1 MEHAYIIDGRRSYIG
16 VENGMYKH
24 LPAEALAAEV
34 LVALVPEDMR
44 QNIDEVI
51 VGNGVGASGNIGR
64 LTTLTAKFPQ
74 EVPAYTVDMQCGS
87 GLEALTIATAK
98 IQSEQADLIVAG
110 GVDSSSTAPRR
121 AYNQNH
127 PDYERYGGANSFYS
141 VAKFAPGEHDPYAM
155 IRGAERVAVDAHMT
169 RQELNKWVL
178 RSHMLASK
186 ARDKNVLAPY
196 LVGVQG
202 TVKDAGIRD
211 RMNERFLDK
220 LPPLLMDG
228 EILTAGNTCL
238 MHDGA
243 AFLLIA
249 SGRYVKKHNLTP
261 LAEIVDSV
269 TVGGNPKKSPETA
282 ILAITKLLEK
292 SGHTWEDIAVFEC
305 NEAFAVIDELFA
317 RAYPKAVSRYNP
329 YGGALAYGH
338 PFGAS
343 GGIITIHA
351 CRALSE
357 TPGYAVCSIAAAG
370 GIGHAILLQS
380 VGDKK

>member
-24 LPAEALAAEV
+24 LPVEVLAAEV
-34 LVALVPEDMR
+34 LCALVPEDVR
-44 QNIDEVI
+44 QSVDEVI
-51 VGNGVGASGNIGR
+51 VGNGVGASGNVGR
-64 LTTLTAKFPQ
+64 LATLTAHFPK

-87 GLEALTIATAK
+87 GLEALTIAAAK
-98 IQSEQADLIVAG
+98 IKSGQADLIVAG

-121 AYNQNH
+121 AYNRNH
-127 PDYERYGGANSFYS
+127 PDYERYGGVESFYS

-155 IRGAERVAVDAHMT
+155 IRGAENVAVDAQMT

-178 RSHMLASK
+178 RSHSLAK
-186 ARDKNVLAPY
+186 QTREAGVLEPY

-202 TVKDAGIRD
+202 AVADAGIRD
-211 RMNERFLDK
+211 RMSERFLDK
-220 LPPLLMDG
+220 LPPLLPG
-228 EILTAGNTCL
+228 GAILTAGNTCL

-243 AFLLIA
+243 AFLLVA
-249 SGRYVKKHNLTP
+249 SKRYMKEHNLIP
-261 LAEIVDSV
+261 LAEIIDSV
-269 TVGGNPKKSPETA
+269 TVGGNPDKSPETA
-282 ILAITKLLEK
+282 IFAIQKLLAK
-292 SGHTWEDIAVFEC
+292 TGYTAEDIAVFEC

-317 RAYPKAVSRYNP
+317 RAYPEAVDRYNR

-338 PFGAS
+338 PYGAS

-351 CRALSE
+351 CRALQE

-370 GIGHAILLQS
+370 GIGHALLLRA
-380 VGDKK
+380 GGM

>member
-24 LPAEALAAEV
+24 LPAEVLAAEV
-34 LVALVPEDMR
+34 LCALVPESVR
-44 QNIDEVI
+44 QTVDEVI

-64 LTTLTAKFPQ
+64 LATLTAHFPK

-87 GLEALTIATAK
+87 GLEALTIAAAK
-98 IQSEQADLIVAG
+98 IKSGQADLIVAG

-121 AYNQNH
+121 AYNRNH
-127 PDYERYGGANSFYS
+127 PDYERYGGEESFYS

-155 IRGAERVAVDAHMT
+155 IRGAESVAVDTQMT

-178 RSHMLASK
+178 RSHSLAK
-186 ARDKNVLAPY
+186 QTREAGVLEPY

-202 TVKDAGIRD
+202 AVADAGIRD
-211 RMNERFLDK
+211 CMSERFLDK
-220 LPPLLMDG
+220 LPPLLPG
-228 EILTAGNTCL
+228 GAILTAGNTCL

-243 AFLLIA
+243 AFLLVA
-249 SGRYVKKHNLTP
+249 SKRYVEEHNLTP

-269 TVGGNPKKSPETA
+269 TVGGNPDKSPETA
-282 ILAITKLLEK
+282 IIAIRKLLAK
-292 SGHTWEDIAVFEC
+292 TGHAAEDIAVFEC

-317 RAYPKAVSRYNP
+317 RAYPEAVDRYNR

-338 PFGAS
+338 PYGAS

-351 CRALSE
+351 CRALQE

-370 GIGHAILLQS
+370 GIGHALLLRA
-380 VGDKK
+380 GKC

>member
-141 VAKFAPGEHDPYAM
+141 VAKFSPGDHDPYAM

-228 EILTAGNTCL
+228 EILTDT
-238 MHDGA
+238 
-243 AFLLIA
+243 
-249 SGRYVKKHNLTP
+249 
-261 LAEIVDSV
+261 
-269 TVGGNPKKSPETA
+269 
-282 ILAITKLLEK
+282 
-292 SGHTWEDIAVFEC
+292 
-305 NEAFAVIDELFA
+305 
-317 RAYPKAVSRYNP
+317 
-329 YGGALAYGH
+329 
-338 PFGAS
+338 
-343 GGIITIHA
+343 A
-351 CRALSE
+351 CRD
-357 TPGYAVCSIAAAG
+357 C
-370 GIGHAILLQS
+370 
-380 VGDKK
+380 